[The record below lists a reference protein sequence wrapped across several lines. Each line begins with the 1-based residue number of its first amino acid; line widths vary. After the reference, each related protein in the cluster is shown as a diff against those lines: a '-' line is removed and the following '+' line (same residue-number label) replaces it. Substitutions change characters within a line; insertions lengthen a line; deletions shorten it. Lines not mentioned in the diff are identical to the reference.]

1 MAAVNSDK
9 IIFYILLQ
17 KYYWQNS
24 SEHPVSDYSDLGLTV
39 GCSPCIHILF
49 ELHNNLFLSGSRA
62 IFSAV
67 SIHLFGAHQ
76 GSDSSHLF
84 KRIAQTEQPH
94 QGSFKVSML
103 SMNTL

>member
-24 SEHPVSDYSDLGLTV
+24 SEHPVSDYSHLGLTV
-39 GCSPCIHILF
+39 GCSPCIHISF
-49 ELHNNLFLSGSRA
+49 ELHNNL
-62 IFSAV
+62 FSAV

-103 SMNTL
+103 SMNTP